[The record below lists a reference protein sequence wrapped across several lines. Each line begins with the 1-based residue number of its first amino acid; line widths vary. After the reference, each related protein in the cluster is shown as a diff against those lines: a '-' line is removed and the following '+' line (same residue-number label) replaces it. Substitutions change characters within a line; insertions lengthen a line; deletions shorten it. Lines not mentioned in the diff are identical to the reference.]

1 MPPPPTTKTRSKRQ
15 NTPSTGRGE
24 ISNRQDIEGYGRL
37 QEGGEAAARLAD
49 LPGFGPRLVE
59 RAVAALGSPEA
70 VLQALEEGHIDPL
83 AQIAGIGPRLALRLM
98 HAVHGTDPDA
108 FFATPQAAQGFERFQ
123 KQLMDRAQ
131 TRGGKNRLRLLAP
144 HPDRAERARR
154 LEWCRQAAE
163 EAADLDLE
171 GVRAALA
178 RLAPLPPLKASF
190 EAEVLLL
197 FDDAKDLQAAHD
209 AGAHRWASLAH
220 LRSGDR
226 LERVQ
231 EAHVVVHASRD
242 PASRPHQLDQAD
254 HLLTVPFSQE
264 PARLAPWGTLERHR
278 KARATLEAAATLSR
292 LRARDSASE
301 KALILLDEHPARPAA
316 PSPDDIETRAQ
327 VILEEELQSAEKEL
341 AGLTMTGSDLVR
353 AMNQELPSAVTR
365 VYQQAAQRANLR
377 LEQETGVSMD
387 AYTETTPPR
396 VQEHAIGAAVASAA
410 RSNARDHFENDL
422 RLAHRLLGLEREIAR
437 ELEEHEAFDA
447 RQAMGSMIHDHGL
460 SAPQWGETGGLLVEG
475 MQPLD
480 VGPDAETVDY
490 RLGLHE
496 DGDPDTT
503 QVALLTGANSGGK
516 TTLLGGLTLLV
527 ALAHAGLYV
536 PARRAIVPPLDSVHL
551 YAPSRDRGA
560 GALESLLLDLFPL
573 IEQPGR
579 RLVFADELE
588 AMTELEAASE
598 ILGALLEGLI
608 EQGTHAVLA
617 THLAPHLLPAL
628 NENARAHT
636 RIDGIEAHGL
646 DENGRLQV
654 TRSPRLD
661 HLARSTP
668 ELILRRLATHGPPEL
683 APRFQALAKRV
694 HERLEREGSNDPTR

>member
-1 MPPPPTTKTRSKRQ
+1 MTRKAASAHPQ
-15 NTPSTGRGE
+15 ET
-24 ISNRQDIEGYGRL
+24 SNRQDSERTREALGEGA
-37 QEGGEAAARLAD
+37 AAARLAA

-70 VLQALEEGHIDPL
+70 ILRCLQEGDVDPI
-83 AQIAGIGPRLALRLM
+83 AQIPGIGPRLALRLM
-98 HAVHGTDPDA
+98 HAVQGTDPDA
-108 FFATPQAAQGFERFQ
+108 FFATPQAAHGFEAFQ
-123 KQLMDRAQ
+123 KQLMDRAR
-131 TRGGKNRLRLLAP
+131 TRGGKNHLRRLVP
-144 HPDRAERARR
+144 HPETHERARR

-163 EAADLDLE
+163 EAAHLDLD
-171 GVRAALA
+171 AARQALG
-178 RLAPLPPLKASF
+178 RLAPLPPLSASF

-197 FDDAKDLQAAHD
+197 FDNAADLQAARD

-220 LRSGDR
+220 VRSGDR

-231 EAHVVVHASRD
+231 EAGVVVHASRD
-242 PASRPHQLDQAD
+242 PASRPHQLDQAE
-254 HLLTVPFSQE
+254 HLLTIPFTTQ

-278 KARATLEAAATLSR
+278 KARPILEAAATLSR
-292 LRARDSASE
+292 LRGHDSACE
-301 KALILLDEHPARPAA
+301 KALALLNMHPERPNA
-316 PSPDDIETRAQ
+316 PAPDDVETRAQ
-327 VILEEELQSAEKEL
+327 VLLEEELQSAEKDL
-341 AGLTMTGSDLVR
+341 AALTMTGSDLVR
-353 AMNQELPSAVTR
+353 AMNQDLPVSVTR
-365 VYQQAAQRANLR
+365 VYQEAAKRANTR
-377 LEQETGVSMD
+377 LEQETGMSID

-396 VQEHAIGAAVASAA
+396 VQEHAIAAAIASATK
-410 RSNARDHFENDL
+410 NDARDHMESDL
-422 RLAHRLLGLEREIAR
+422 RLAARLL
-437 ELEEHEAFDA
+437 ELEPGIAQELDEHEAFDA

-460 SAPQWGETGGLLVEG
+460 TEPQWGHGGGILVEG
-475 MQPLD
+475 LRPLHIDGD
-480 VGPDAETVDY
+480 VEAVDY
-490 RLGLHE
+490 RLGLDD
-496 DGDPDTT
+496 DGTPDPTR
-503 QVALLTGANSGGK
+503 VALLTGANSGGK

-527 ALAHAGLYV
+527 ALAHAGLFV
-536 PARRAIVPPLDSVHL
+536 PAERAIVPPLDSVHL

-628 NENARAHT
+628 NDDARART

-646 DENGRLQV
+646 DPDGRLQV
-654 TRSPRLD
+654 TRSPRLN

-668 ELILRRLATHGPPEL
+668 ELILRRLAAHGPPEL
-683 APRFQALAKRV
+683 APRFQALAERV
-694 HERLEREGSNDPTR
+694 HKRLENESSRPS